1 MTNTFKAF
9 SRIGFALF
17 LVAFH
22 ISSLGSVMAQNAIPL
37 TVGPARQQISLNPGE
52 EAQVA
57 VKFYNQSEMPL
68 SGFVKINDFVVEDDA
83 GTPRIVEDATQASP
97 KYSASMWMT
106 LPFDRMTIAAND
118 RTVVQTTIKVPQDA
132 RPGGRYV
139 AIYFEPTTPL
149 AEPVTEAGTSITP
162 RIASLLYIRV
172 QGPISENAFISSL
185 FAQSFSEYGPIN
197 VTAQITNKGDYHIR
211 PRGIFTLSN
220 FLGTVEQI
228 NMKEANIFPDA
239 LRTFTTSIGSKW
251 MFGKYTIN
259 LSAVYGE
266 KLLNTEKSVTIW
278 VFPWRATLV
287 VLLSLFILYLIGKSL
302 YKSFIQREVSLE
314 EELAR
319 ERQEIEKLKQELHK
333 RDR

>member
-1 MTNTFKAF
+1 MTNQLKKTM
-9 SRIGFALF
+9 SLSLLF
-17 LVAFH
+17 LIIALYFAPF
-22 ISSLGSVMAQNAIPL
+22 GSVKAQSAIPL

-52 EAQVA
+52 EAQIA
-57 VKFYNQSEMPL
+57 VKFYNQSDIPL
-68 SGFVKINDFVVEDDA
+68 SGFVKINDFVVEDDL
-83 GTPRIVEDATQASP
+83 GTPRIVEDTSQASP

-118 RTVVQTTIKVPQDA
+118 RTVVQATIQVPQDA

-139 AIYFEPTTPL
+139 ALYFEPTTPL
-149 AEPVTEAGTSITP
+149 AEPVSEAGTSITP

-172 QGPISENAFISSL
+172 QGPISENAYISQL

-197 VTAQITNKGDYHIR
+197 VTAQIVNKGDYHIR
-211 PRGIFTLSN
+211 PRGIFTVSN
-220 FLGTVEQI
+220 FLGTVEQV

-239 LRTFTTSIGSKW
+239 LRTFTTSLGSKW
-251 MFGKYTIN
+251 MVGKYTIN

-266 KLLNTEKSVTIW
+266 KLLNTEKSITVW
-278 VFPWRATLV
+278 VFPWRVTLV
-287 VLLSLFILYLIGKSL
+287 VLLSLLILYLLGRSIVKT
-302 YKSFIQREVSLE
+302 FIQREVSLE

>member
-1 MTNTFKAF
+1 MNYFTSKRLKSTVAIVVF
-9 SRIGFALF
+9 SLFIG
-17 LVAFH
+17 
-22 ISSLGSVMAQNAIPL
+22 GSVKAQNAIPL

-83 GTPRIVEDATQASP
+83 GTPRIVEDTSQASP

-118 RTVVQTTIKVPQDA
+118 RTIVQATIKVPQDA

-139 AIYFEPTTPL
+139 ALYFEPTTAL

-172 QGPISENAFISSL
+172 QGPISENAFISRL
-185 FAQSFSEYGPIN
+185 FAQSFSEYGPIS

-220 FLGTVEQI
+220 FLGTIEQV
-228 NMKEANIFPDA
+228 NMKESNIFPDA
-239 LRTFTTSIGSKW
+239 LRTFSTSLGSKW

-266 KLLNTEKSVTIW
+266 KLLNTEKNITVW

-302 YKSFIQREVSLE
+302 FKTFIQREASLE

>member
-1 MTNTFKAF
+1 MK
-9 SRIGFALF
+9 SLLF
-17 LVAFH
+17 GSKQFGILSMAVLMSFVFG
-22 ISSLGSVMAQNAIPL
+22 GSVMAQSAIPL

-52 EAQVA
+52 EAQIA

-68 SGFVKINDFVVEDDA
+68 SGFVKVNDFVVEDDA
-83 GTPRIVEDATQASP
+83 GTPRIVEDTSQASP

-106 LPFDRMTIAAND
+106 LPFDRMTIASND
-118 RTVVQTTIKVPQDA
+118 RTIVQATIKVPQDA

-139 AIYFEPTTPL
+139 ALYFEPTTAL

-172 QGPISENAFISSL
+172 QGPISENAYISRL

-197 VTAQITNKGDYHIR
+197 VTAQVTNKGDYHIR

-220 FLGTVEQI
+220 FLGTVEQV

-239 LRTFTTSIGSKW
+239 LRTFTTSLGSKW
-251 MFGKYTIN
+251 MFGKYTIH
-259 LSAVYGE
+259 LAAVYGE
-266 KLLNTEKSVTIW
+266 KLLNTEKSITVW

-287 VLLSLFILYLIGKSL
+287 VLLSIFIIYLIGKSVF
-302 YKSFIQREVSLE
+302 KTFIQREASLE
-314 EELAR
+314 EELAK

>member
-1 MTNTFKAF
+1 MTNTIKAF
-9 SRIGFALF
+9 SRIAITLF
-17 LVAFH
+17 LVIFH
-22 ISSLGSVMAQNAIPL
+22 MSSLGSVMAQNAIPL

-52 EAQVA
+52 EAQIA

-97 KYSASMWMT
+97 KYSASMWME

-118 RTVVQTTIKVPQDA
+118 RTVVQATIKVPQDA

-172 QGPISENAFISSL
+172 QGPISENAFISRL

-220 FLGTVEQI
+220 LFGTVEQI

-287 VLLSLFILYLIGKSL
+287 VLLSLLILYLIGKSL

>member
-1 MTNTFKAF
+1 MNYHRRTYIFITVGVFFVVLFVNLG
-9 SRIGFALF
+9 GF
-17 LVAFH
+17 
-22 ISSLGSVMAQNAIPL
+22 VMAQNAIPL

-52 EAQVA
+52 EAQIA
-57 VKFYNQSEMPL
+57 VKFYNQSDIPL
-68 SGFVKINDFVVEDDA
+68 AGFVKINDFVVEDDA
-83 GTPRIVEDATQASP
+83 GTPRIVEDTSQASP
-97 KYSASMWMT
+97 KYSASTWMT
-106 LPFDRMTIAAND
+106 LPFDRMTIASND
-118 RTVVQTTIKVPQDA
+118 RTVVQATIKVPQDA

-139 AIYFEPTTPL
+139 ALYFEPTTAL
-149 AEPVTEAGTSITP
+149 AEPVSEAGTSITP

-172 QGPISENAFISSL
+172 QGPISENAYISRLS
-185 FAQSFSEYGPIN
+185 AQSFSEYGPIN
-197 VTAQITNKGDYHIR
+197 VTAQIVNKGDYHIR

-220 FLGTVEQI
+220 FLGTVEQV

-239 LRTFTTSIGSKW
+239 LRTFTTSLGSKW
-251 MFGKYTIN
+251 MIGKYTIN

-266 KLLNTEKSVTIW
+266 KLLNTEKSIVVW

-287 VLLSLFILYLIGKSL
+287 VLLSLLILYLIGRSM
-302 YKSFIQREVSLE
+302 YKTFIQREASLE